1 MDEINLNF
9 RSKQATLYSNGQLV
23 ASFMGDDFTQFDG
36 VLAIAEASLVKTPEK
51 IEAEKLAQIAE
62 LEASISRLT
71 AQKEALVKNEP
82 IKEDI

>member
-9 RSKQATLYSNGQLV
+9 RSRQATLYSNGQLI
-23 ASFMGDDFTQFDG
+23 ASFMGDDFTQFEG
-36 VLAIAEASLVKTPEK
+36 VLAIAEASLIKTPEK
-51 IEAEKLAQIAE
+51 IEAEKVAKIAE
-62 LEASISRLT
+62 IEKNIVELT